1 MDAFWVYLGTFILL
15 LAAGVGVPI
24 PEEAPI
30 LAAGVAVGQALN
42 ENGNGG
48 PHLHWWIM
56 LPVCILGIVV
66 CDAMLYGVGR
76 FWGPRILNM
85 RWVKRLVSDE
95 KRQTIEENFH
105 TYGLWVLLSARL
117 LPGIRAPIFVMAGV
131 VRIRFTKFL
140 VADGIYALPGVN
152 ILFWLAFFLGN
163 AFRDVFLR
171 VEGKVSKAGP
181 ILILIAIAGVGLYFL
196 YHFLRHPVAT
206 GDPVQEI
213 PVIGKQVAAKLSSG
227 DSPSPIPHGESPAA
241 ENRSHQ
247 RPSDHQVKRARNP
260 ANFVKRDRM
269 DRRSLMGA
277 AVVVSTNSDN
287 NAPGAQTTQPATN
300 GDAASH
306 ESTPPATAS
315 KQPGPAPEGPKSV

>member
-241 ENRSHQ
+241 ENAS
-247 RPSDHQVKRARNP
+247 PSQSVPEPSLNKDGHAPIPNPGASNDQAAVKRTP
-260 ANFVKRDRM
+260 QD
-269 DRRSLMGA
+269 GQ
-277 AVVVSTNSDN
+277 
-287 NAPGAQTTQPATN
+287 APPSPN